1 MYTIKL
7 DVNDKIYDKVMFFLK
22 SIPVKNIRVEKKE
35 IKKPQEKNSIVD
47 FFQSSPIFGEVSLDR
62 EAEEYRNR
70 VNFWSIC

>member
-35 IKKPQEKNSIVD
+35 IKEANDKNNIVD
-47 FFQSSPIFGEVSLDR
+47 FFQSSPIVGEISLDR
-62 EAEEYRNR
+62 ETEEYRNR
-70 VNFWSIC
+70 VNF